1 MTVLGTI
8 AGMGYLS
15 KLRHT
20 MSLKKPAGDG
30 FSEALETFNLA
41 AKTVPAYRD
50 FLEKNNIQP
59 KSVSRVQDFNKLPI
73 VTKENYL
80 RQYPL
85 RDLLLSGG
93 TEDAR
98 IISLSSGSS
107 GKPFYWPR
115 GNKSVAESVQ
125 IIDELFADA
134 FRTREKETLCVM
146 AFAMG
151 TWIAGTYML
160 SAVNELANK
169 GHKIVSVTPGINKVE
184 IIQILKNIGDQFEQT
199 IVMGYPPFIKDV
211 VDAGANESLD
221 FEKLNLRF
229 VFAGENISENWR
241 EYVAKRVKAK
251 DINSFSLSIFG
262 TADAGIMGIE
272 SPFTVYLR
280 RLLDQSEE
288 LAKRFF
294 SRQDILPTLVQY
306 EPSIRYVEEVDHHL
320 VFTVNNSLPLVR
332 YDILDE
338 GEVISIQELEQ
349 KLRELDISIPKEYE
363 RFCGLPLIALYGRPD
378 VAAMFYGLNI
388 YPENIKYG
396 LEAGTLQNYITGKFV
411 LKTEVSERS
420 LEQSL
425 HLYIELKENVLPEDG
440 IKEVILSSVVNS
452 LDGNNSEYHK
462 LHQELKRKA
471 EPHIHLV
478 EFDAPEFRVGIKHRW
493 VAKS

>member
-1 MTVLGTI
+1 MS
-8 AGMGYLS
+8 YL
-15 KLRHT
+15 L
-20 MSLKKPAGDG
+20 SLKDKLIRKDSSQEG
-30 FSEALETFNLA
+30 SMEALEIFQLA
-41 AKTVPAYRD
+41 VKTVPAYRD
-50 FLEKNNIQP
+50 FLTRNNISP
-59 KSVSRVQDFNKLPI
+59 GSVKNIRDFKNLPI

-85 RDLLLSGG
+85 KDLLLDGD
-93 TEDAR
+93 TTDTR

-107 GKPFYWPR
+107 GQPFYWPR
-115 GNKSVAESVQ
+115 GNRSVEESVK
-125 IIDELFADA
+125 ITDELFSGA
-134 FRTREKETLCVM
+134 FGTREKETLCIM

-199 IVMGYPPFIKDV
+199 IIMGYPPFIKDV
-211 VDAGANESLD
+211 VDAGANVSLD
-221 FEKLNLRF
+221 FERLNLRF
-229 VFAGENISENWR
+229 IYAGENISETWR

-280 RLLDQSEE
+280 RLLDENGD
-288 LAKRFF
+288 LAAKFF
-294 SRQDILPTLVQY
+294 SRKDILPTLVQY
-306 EPSIRYVEEVDHHL
+306 DPSIRYVEEVNHHL

-332 YDILDE
+332 YDIQDE
-338 GEVISIQELEQ
+338 GEVISTEVLEE
-349 KLRELDISIPKEYE
+349 KLRMLNIEIPNEYIK
-363 RFCGLPLIALYGRPD
+363 FKGLPLIALYGRPD
-378 VAAMFYGLNI
+378 VAAMFYGLNV

-396 LEAGTLQNYITGKFV
+396 LEVGSLQNYLTGKFV
-411 LKTEVSERS
+411 LKTEVSERN

-425 HLYIELKENVLPEDG
+425 HLYVELKENVLPEDS
-440 IKEVILSSVVNS
+440 IKEIILSSVITS
-452 LDGNNSEYHK
+452 LDTNNSEYHK

-471 EPHIHLV
+471 EPHVHLV
-478 EFDAPEFRVGIKHRW
+478 EFDSPEFKVGIKHRW
-493 VAKS
+493 VSK